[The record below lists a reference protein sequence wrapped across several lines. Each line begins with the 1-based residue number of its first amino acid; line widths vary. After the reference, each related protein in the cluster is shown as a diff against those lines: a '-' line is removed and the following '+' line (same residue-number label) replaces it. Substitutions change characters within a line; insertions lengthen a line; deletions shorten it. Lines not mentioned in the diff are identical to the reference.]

1 MNAITIKEYFVT
13 ANRNLTLSLVLIII
27 ITMAVVWFLGI
38 DLGERSVTFGLI
50 LMILAIVF
58 YQIPRLAYRLTQKQ
72 FRSLTGPN
80 KQIIEQNW
88 SAFKVWLDRQPH

>member
-27 ITMAVVWFLGI
+27 VTMAVVWFLGV
-38 DLGERSVTFGLI
+38 DLGERSASFGLI
-50 LMILAIVF
+50 LMILAVVF

>member
-1 MNAITIKEYFVT
+1 
-13 ANRNLTLSLVLIII
+13 
-27 ITMAVVWFLGI
+27 MAVVWFLGI

>member
-27 ITMAVVWFLGI
+27 VTMAVVWFLGI
-38 DLGERSVTFGLI
+38 DLGERSASFGLI
-50 LMILAIVF
+50 LMILAVVF